1 MTAPGE
7 IRLFLATQRG
17 RVSWLAAW
25 NCGDP
30 MADGDSGPVDP
41 LPGGDM
47 PSPAG
52 CWWVAAAAAI
62 ERYLRHGEGVLPEVV
77 CLHYDRD
84 QWQTMMALDKP
95 LRAEEAAIRAWVV
108 ERVRVERDRMTADE
122 RAWVARYG
130 HRAAASMLVVGSGFR
145 RLLAAM

>member
-25 NCGDP
+25 DCGDP

-41 LPGGDM
+41 LPGGEM
-47 PSPAG
+47 PSAAG
-52 CWWVAAAAAI
+52 CWWIAAAAAI
-62 ERYLRHGEGVLPEVV
+62 ERYLRHSDGVLPQVV
-77 CLHYDRD
+77 CFHYDRL
-84 QWQTMMALDKP
+84 QWNTMMMLDKP
-95 LRAEEAAIRAWVV
+95 LRAEEAAVRAWVLSQTV
-108 ERVRVERDRMTADE
+108 VERDRMTADE
-122 RAWVARYG
+122 RAWVEKYG

-145 RLLAAM
+145 RLLVA

>member
-1 MTAPGE
+1 VSAPGE
-7 IRLFLATQRG
+7 IRLFLATTRG

-41 LPGGDM
+41 LPGGAM

-62 ERYLRHGEGVLPEVV
+62 ERYLRHSDGALPERV
-77 CLHYDRD
+77 CFHYDRL
-84 QWQTMMALDKP
+84 QWNTMMMLDKP
-95 LRAEEAAIRAWVV
+95 LRAEEAAIRAWVREQV
-108 ERVRVERDRMTADE
+108 DVERDRMTADE
-122 RAWVARYG
+122 RAWVERYG

-145 RLLAAM
+145 RLLVSP

>member
-1 MTAPGE
+1 MSAPGE

-41 LPGGDM
+41 LPGGAM

-62 ERYLRHGEGVLPEVV
+62 ERYLRHSDGALPERV
-77 CLHYDRD
+77 CFHYDRS
-84 QWQTMMALDKP
+84 QWATMMALDKP
-95 LRAEEAAIRAWVV
+95 LREEEAAIRAWVQSQV
-108 ERVRVERDRMTADE
+108 QVERDRMTPDE
-122 RAWVARYG
+122 RAWVERYG
-130 HRAAASMLVVGSGFR
+130 HRAAAAMLTVGSGVG
-145 RLLAAM
+145 RLLVA

>member
-1 MTAPGE
+1 MRAPGE

-41 LPGGDM
+41 LPGGGM
-47 PSPAG
+47 PSAAG

-62 ERYLRHGEGVLPEVV
+62 ERYLRHSDGALPERV
-77 CLHYDRD
+77 CFHYDRS
-84 QWQTMMALDKP
+84 QWGTMMALDKP
-95 LRAEEAAIRAWVV
+95 LRAEEAAIRAWVLSQTV
-108 ERVRVERDRMTADE
+108 VERDRMTADE
-122 RAWVARYG
+122 RAWVERYG
-130 HRAAASMLVVGSGFR
+130 HRAAAAMLVVGSGVG
-145 RLLAAM
+145 RLLVA

>member
-1 MTAPGE
+1 MTTPGE

-41 LPGGDM
+41 LPGGEM
-47 PSPAG
+47 PSAAG
-52 CWWVAAAAAI
+52 CWWIAAAAAI
-62 ERYLRHGEGVLPEVV
+62 ERYLRHSDGALPQVV
-77 CLHYDRD
+77 CFHYDRL
-84 QWQTMMALDKP
+84 QWNTMMMLDKP
-95 LRAEEAAIRAWVV
+95 LRAEEAAVRAWVLSQTV
-108 ERVRVERDRMTADE
+108 VERDRVTADE
-122 RAWVARYG
+122 RAWVDRYG

-145 RLLAAM
+145 RLLVA

>member
-1 MTAPGE
+1 VSAPGE

-41 LPGGDM
+41 LPGGGM
-47 PSPAG
+47 PSAAG

-62 ERYLRHGEGVLPEVV
+62 ERYLRHSDGVMPERV
-77 CLHYDRD
+77 CFHYDRS
-84 QWQTMMALDKP
+84 QWGTMMALDKP
-95 LRAEEAAIRAWVV
+95 LRAEEAAIRAWVREQV
-108 ERVRVERDRMTADE
+108 QVERDRMTADE
-122 RAWVARYG
+122 RAWVERYG
-130 HRAAASMLVVGSGFR
+130 HRAAAAMLVVGSGVG
-145 RLLAAM
+145 RLLVA

>member
-1 MTAPGE
+1 MSAPGE

-41 LPGGDM
+41 LPGGGM
-47 PSPAG
+47 PSAAG

-62 ERYLRHGEGVLPEVV
+62 ERYLRHSDGVMPERV
-77 CLHYDRD
+77 CFHYDRS
-84 QWQTMMALDKP
+84 QWGTMMALDKP
-95 LRAEEAAIRAWVV
+95 LRAEEAAIRAWVREQV
-108 ERVRVERDRMTADE
+108 QVERDRMTADE
-122 RAWVARYG
+122 RAWVERYG
-130 HRAAASMLVVGSGFR
+130 HRAAAAMLVVGSGVG
-145 RLLAAM
+145 RLLVA